1 MRKTYTLTI
10 LLFSALLFV
19 ACSGSKSFYKKG
31 RNLEKNGLTAE
42 AANFY
47 IEALKRKKTNDD
59 AIIAL
64 KTLGQKVLD
73 EKYSTFYKYYSDERP
88 KDAVYAYLEAEEFKS
103 KVSAVGV
110 ILTSSPYYRDYYV
123 EARDLYVAELYT
135 KAESHLQNES
145 FKDAELV
152 LNEIKIL
159 DPSYKDVG
167 ALSDF
172 AFIEPKYRQ
181 GLRAY
186 DSQEYRKAYGLFKEI
201 NNRVQNG
208 YKESFDYMQ
217 LALESAQYTIGI
229 LPIENKSGLSDFES
243 GISGAILTALKD
255 LNDPF
260 IKLVDRTQRNKLL
273 EEQYYNMTGAVDP
286 NSVRETGT
294 MLGTK
299 AILVGKVLSAT
310 KSVGALRKF
319 SRTGWL
325 GKEVAYV
332 DPATGAKKKRIVY
345 SKAYYYEY
353 QQESTVSCTFQYQLL
368 STATGEVLISDIIE
382 LSERDEI
389 NYATFNGDSRLL
401 IAGYWKN
408 QYRNDP
414 SDRQF
419 SSIQQKRE
427 LDNLLRGRREITP
440 IDKLTTSAY
449 NGVGSKVARSVGLYN
464 PEAK

>member
-1 MRKTYTLTI
+1 MRKTFTTSI
-10 LLFSALLFV
+10 LLLSALLFV

-31 RNLEKNGLTAE
+31 KNLEKNGLTTE

-47 IEALKRKKTNDD
+47 IEALKRKRTNDD

-64 KTLGQKVLD
+64 KSLGQKVLD
-73 EKYSTFYKYYSDERP
+73 EKYSFFYKYYSDERP
-88 KDAVYAYLEAEEFKS
+88 KDAVYAYLDAEEFKN

-110 ILTSSPYYRDYYV
+110 VLSSSPYYRDYYI
-123 EARDLYVAELYT
+123 EARDAYVAELYT
-135 KAESHLQNES
+135 KAASHLENES
-145 FKDAELV
+145 FKDAELI
-152 LNEIKIL
+152 LNEIKVL

-186 DSQEYRKAYGLFKEI
+186 DSDEYRKAYGLFKEI
-201 NNRVQNG
+201 NSRVQNG
-208 YKESFDYMQ
+208 YKESIAYMQ

-229 LPIENKSGLSDFES
+229 LPLENKSGISNFES
-243 GISGAILTALKD
+243 GISGAILTAIKD

-260 IKLVDRTQRNKLL
+260 IKLVDRTQQSKLM

-299 AILVGKVLSAT
+299 AILVGKVLSAS
-310 KSVGALRKF
+310 KNVGSLKKH

-332 DPATGAKKKRIVY
+332 DPTSGAKKTRIVY
-345 SKAYYYEY
+345 NKAYYYEY
-353 QQESTVSCTFQYQLL
+353 EQESTVSCTFQFQLL
-368 STATGEVLISDIIE
+368 STATGEVLISDVIE
-382 LSERDEI
+382 ISERDVI

-419 SSIQQKRE
+419 NSSQQKRE
-427 LDNLLRGRREITP
+427 LDNLLRSRREITP
-440 IDKLTTSAY
+440 VEKLTTTTYSR
-449 NGVGSKVARSVGLYN
+449 VGNKVAKSIGLYN